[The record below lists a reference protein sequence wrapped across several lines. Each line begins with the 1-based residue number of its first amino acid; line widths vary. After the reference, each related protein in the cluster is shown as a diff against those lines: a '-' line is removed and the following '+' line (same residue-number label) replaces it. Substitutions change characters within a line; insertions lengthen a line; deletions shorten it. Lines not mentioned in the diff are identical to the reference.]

1 MNKLL
6 EELNLKKEEVLKEKK
21 EIEIIKKEKLYSKEK
36 EYKELQKKVNQFS
49 KYEPISILSILSKL
63 TTIYEGV
70 EYNYQESPFGM
81 DEYYIDCKE
90 NTIYKAY
97 KVKATKEKKFINVK
111 KWVEDE
117 YILLLPET
125 IYEDHPYIST
135 FINYLFNKR
144 VEEELY
150 EIDNNKLEE
159 ILNEF
164 LEKTKSEQKQRLEEN
179 KNKLVELKEKEKRI
193 EFEDS
198 CMIDRQSFFD
208 TIISIINNYEDDI
221 SADIIYDTVG
231 DIFEINAIAKLI
243 IKDKE
248 KERIFETIIDTDTC
262 IDEDFYRDL
271 SVRYDINTNIN
282 FFKFKNTF
290 SSIFKNGKYINKFME
305 KVENLYTNDKRIVG
319 YEDLN
324 SLYQE
329 FLNEKDLEELVDLHM
344 HSTYSDG
351 ELTPKELIEECIN
364 KNIKHISITDHDTL
378 EGNKEV
384 LKIIKDYN
392 IKYTTG
398 IELSAKVD
406 HGRMHILGYNIDVYN
421 KKLNDKM
428 ATLRNNSLYSIISL
442 LHQIKADY
450 NIRFK
455 TEDILDLLNANHNLG
470 RPDLAR
476 LLIKYNYASYTQEA
490 FDKYLIPAYEK
501 TRKTSKGISYKEC
514 IELIKTANGIP
525 VLAHPKTLKLKKQE
539 LCNLLEEM
547 ISYGLMGIEVYNSI
561 HSKEEI
567 EFYTS
572 LANKYNLLI
581 SGGTDY
587 HGINVKPDIE
597 LGTGING
604 NMKVKK
610 LTILDKL

>member
-6 EELNLKKEEVLKEKK
+6 EELNLKKEKVLKEQQ
-21 EIEIIKKEKLYSKEK
+21 EIEKIKEEKLYSKEK

-63 TTIYEGV
+63 TTIYEGA
-70 EYNYQESPFGM
+70 EYDYQSLFGI
-81 DEYYIDCKE
+81 DEYYIECRE
-90 NTIYKAY
+90 NTIYKSY
-97 KVKATKEKKFINVK
+97 KLKVTKEKKFIPVK
-111 KWVEDE
+111 KWVEDK

-125 IYEDHPYIST
+125 TFENHPYISN

-164 LEKTKSEQKQRLEEN
+164 LENTKLEQKQRLEEN
-179 KNKLVELKEKEKRI
+179 KNKLIEYQEKEKRI
-193 EFEDS
+193 KFEDS
-198 CMIDRQSFFD
+198 CMIDRQSLFD
-208 TIISIINNYEDDI
+208 TISSIINTYEDDMSANIMYDKKGDMIKMEAI
-221 SADIIYDTVG
+221 S
-231 DIFEINAIAKLI
+231 KLI
-243 IKDKE
+243 VKYKNCKE
-248 KERIFETIIDTDTC
+248 IYETIIDTDTC
-262 IDEDFYRDL
+262 DYDDTYYVF
-271 SVRYDINTNIN
+271 SVSYNKPTNIN
-282 FFKFKNTF
+282 FFEFKRKFEY
-290 SSIFKNGKYINKFME
+290 IFKNGKYINKFME
-305 KVENLYTNDKRIVG
+305 KVEDLYTDNKKILE
-319 YEDLN
+319 YKDLN
-324 SLYQE
+324 TLYKK

-351 ELTPKELIEECIN
+351 ELTPKELIEKCIN

-378 EGNKEV
+378 EGNIEV
-384 LKIIKDYN
+384 LKIVKDYN

-406 HGRMHILGYNIDVYN
+406 HGRMHILGYNIDIYN
-421 KKLNDKM
+421 KELNDKM

-450 NIRFK
+450 DIRFK
-455 TEDILDLLNANHNLG
+455 TEDILDMLNANHNLG
-470 RPDLAR
+470 RPDLAK

-501 TRKTSKGISYKEC
+501 TRKTAKGINYKEC
-514 IELIKTANGIP
+514 IELIKNANGIP
-525 VLAHPKTLKLKKQE
+525 VLAHPKTLKLNEIE

-572 LANKYNLLI
+572 LANKYKLLI

-587 HGINVKPDIE
+587 HGIHVKPDIE

-610 LTILDKL
+610 LTILDRL